1 MKTENQHHI
10 DWLAA
15 KEDLLS
21 TADKIALNSFVLSQ
35 PKIQSQWI
43 LENELICHLAKFEP
57 SISDDFNSR
66 VLNAITNTY
75 STRSDN
81 SYSYITILGLTAAVL
96 LMLNLFIAQNSW
108 SFDAIIGLA
117 GLDSGSLNILLNEF
131 QIKYIDYA
139 N

>member
-10 DWLAA
+10 DWLASN
-15 KEDLLS
+15 EGLLN
-21 TADKIALNSFVLSQ
+21 TQDKIALDSFVLSK
-35 PKIQSQWI
+35 PKIQAKWI
-43 LENELICHLAKFEP
+43 FENELICTLSRFEP

-66 VLNAITNTY
+66 VLKAVTNTY
-75 STRSDN
+75 SAGSDI
-81 SYSYITILGLTAAVL
+81 SYSYITVLGLTAAVL

-117 GLDSGSLNILLNEF
+117 DLDSGSLNILLNEF